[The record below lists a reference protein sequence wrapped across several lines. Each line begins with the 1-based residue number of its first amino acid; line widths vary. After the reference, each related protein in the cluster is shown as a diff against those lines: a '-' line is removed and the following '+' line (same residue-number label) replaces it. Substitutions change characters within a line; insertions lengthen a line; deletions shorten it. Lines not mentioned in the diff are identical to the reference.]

1 MELRNNAIF
10 LNSYF
15 GMNNANMLL
24 KGENSMSENSFSLMS
39 KRMKS
44 SIIRELLRDTGIVS
58 LISFGGGAP
67 DPETFDREA
76 LAEISKDVI
85 LNEYKFALQYGP
97 TEGDPILKNEYIKL
111 LKERNGIEGLRQE
124 NLLITTGSQ
133 QALDLMGRIMLD
145 TDSYVMV
152 GHPVYLGAISA
163 FRSYG
168 PRFITVEIENDGLK
182 MDQIEREIK
191 RLDQKGELSK
201 LKFIYVVPNFD
212 NPSGVTLSLEKRK
225 ALVDLSTKYNV
236 MILEDDPYGE
246 LRYEGERIPP
256 LYKIAEGHNVLLLNT
271 LSKVMSPGLR
281 IGLIV
286 GDSKIVAK
294 AALGK
299 QGVDLCTPGLTQRIA
314 ARYLQKGTIFERIK
328 ESVKI
333 YRSKKNKMLN
343 AIEKYIKVDGAKWTR
358 PDGGL
363 FIWLELP
370 ETFDTMEMFEKA
382 KKAGVAYIPG
392 TAFYVDDRKS
402 SAMRLSFCLPSEEEI
417 EEGIKRIGHILESN
431 G

>member
-1 MELRNNAIF
+1 
-10 LNSYF
+10 
-15 GMNNANMLL
+15 ML
-24 KGENSMSENSFSLMS
+24 ENSFSSMS

-97 TEGDPILKNEYIKL
+97 TEGDPILKNEYIKV
-111 LKERNGIEGLRQE
+111 LKERKGINGLKPE

-133 QALDLMGRIMLD
+133 QALDLIGRIMLD
-145 TDSYVMV
+145 TDSYVIV

-163 FRSYG
+163 FKSYG
-168 PRFITVEIENDGLK
+168 PRFIAVDIEDDGFNI
-182 MDQIEREIK
+182 DQMEKEIK
-191 RLDQKGELSK
+191 KLDQNKALSK
-201 LKFIYVVPNFD
+201 LKFVYAVPNFD

-225 ALVDLSTKYNV
+225 ALVDLSRKYNF
-236 MILEDDPYGE
+236 MIVEDDPYGE
-246 LRYEGERIPP
+246 LRYEGERLPD
-256 LYKIAEGHNVLLLNT
+256 LYEIAEGHNVLLLNT

-333 YRSKKNKMLN
+333 YRSKKNKMLD
-343 AIEKYIKVDGAKWTR
+343 AIEKYVKVDGAKWTR

-370 ETFDTMEMFEKA
+370 KNFDTMELFEKA
-382 KKAGVAYIPG
+382 KKIGVAYIPG

-402 SAMRLSFCLPSEEEI
+402 SAMRLSFCLPSEDEI
-417 EEGIKRIGHILESN
+417 EEGIKRIGNLLETDR
-431 G
+431 

>member
-1 MELRNNAIF
+1 
-10 LNSYF
+10 
-15 GMNNANMLL
+15 
-24 KGENSMSENSFSLMS
+24 
-39 KRMKS
+39 MKS

-111 LKERNGIEGLRQE
+111 LKERNGINGLKQE

-133 QALDLMGRIMLD
+133 QALDLIGRIMID
-145 TDSYVMV
+145 ADSYVMV

-163 FRSYG
+163 FKSYG
-168 PRFITVEIENDGLK
+168 PRFIAVDIEDDGFNI
-182 MDQIEREIK
+182 DQIEKEIK
-191 RLDQKGELSK
+191 KLDQNKELSK
-201 LKFIYVVPNFD
+201 LKFLYAVPNFD

-225 ALVDLSTKYNV
+225 ALVDLSRKYNF
-236 MILEDDPYGE
+236 MIVEDDPYGE
-246 LRYEGERIPP
+246 LRYEGEKLPD
-256 LYKIAEGHNVLLLNT
+256 LYEIAEGHNVLLLNT

-286 GDSKIVAK
+286 GDSKIIAK

-333 YRSKKNKMLN
+333 YRSKKNKMLD
-343 AIEKYIKVDGAKWTR
+343 AIEKYVKTDGAKWTR

-370 ETFDTMEMFEKA
+370 KNFDTMELFEKA
-382 KKAGVAYIPG
+382 KKIGVAYIPG

-402 SAMRLSFCLPSEEEI
+402 SAMRLSFCLPSEDEI
-417 EEGIKRIGHILESN
+417 EEGIKRIGNLLETDR
-431 G
+431 

>member
-1 MELRNNAIF
+1 
-10 LNSYF
+10 
-15 GMNNANMLL
+15 
-24 KGENSMSENSFSLMS
+24 MS

-111 LKERNGIEGLRQE
+111 LKERNGINGLKQE

-133 QALDLMGRIMLD
+133 QALDLIGRIMID
-145 TDSYVMV
+145 ADSYVMV

-163 FRSYG
+163 FKSYG
-168 PRFITVEIENDGLK
+168 PRFIAVDIEDDGFNIDQVEK
-182 MDQIEREIK
+182 EIK
-191 RLDQKGELSK
+191 KLDQNKELSK
-201 LKFIYVVPNFD
+201 LKFLYAVPNFD

-225 ALVDLSTKYNV
+225 ALVDLSRKYNF
-236 MILEDDPYGE
+236 MIVEDDPYGE
-246 LRYEGERIPP
+246 LRYEGEKLPD
-256 LYKIAEGHNVLLLNT
+256 LYEIADGHNVILLNT

-286 GDSKIVAK
+286 GDSKIIAK

-333 YRSKKNKMLN
+333 YRSKKNKMLD
-343 AIEKYIKVDGAKWTR
+343 AIEKYVKTDGAKWTR

-370 ETFDTMEMFEKA
+370 KNFDTMELFEKA
-382 KKAGVAYIPG
+382 KKIGVAYIPG

-402 SAMRLSFCLPSEEEI
+402 SAMRLSFCLPSEDEI
-417 EEGIKRIGHILESN
+417 EEGIKRIGNLLETDR
-431 G
+431 

>member
-1 MELRNNAIF
+1 
-10 LNSYF
+10 
-15 GMNNANMLL
+15 ML
-24 KGENSMSENSFSLMS
+24 ENSFSSMS

-111 LKERNGIEGLRQE
+111 LKERNGINGLKQE

-133 QALDLMGRIMLD
+133 QALDLIGRIMID
-145 TDSYVMV
+145 ADSYVMV

-163 FRSYG
+163 FKSYG
-168 PRFITVEIENDGLK
+168 PRFIAVDIEDDGFNI
-182 MDQIEREIK
+182 DQIEKEIK
-191 RLDQKGELSK
+191 KLDQNKELSK
-201 LKFIYVVPNFD
+201 LKFLYAVPNFD

-225 ALVDLSTKYNV
+225 ALVDLSRKYNF
-236 MILEDDPYGE
+236 MIVEDDPYGE
-246 LRYEGERIPP
+246 LRYEGEKLPD
-256 LYKIAEGHNVLLLNT
+256 LYEIAEGHNVLLLNT

-286 GDSKIVAK
+286 GDSKIIAK

-333 YRSKKNKMLN
+333 YRSKKNKMLD
-343 AIEKYIKVDGAKWTR
+343 AIEKYVKTDGAKWTR

-370 ETFDTMEMFEKA
+370 KNFDTMELFEKA
-382 KKAGVAYIPG
+382 KKIGVAYIPG

-402 SAMRLSFCLPSEEEI
+402 SAMRLSFCLPSEDEI
-417 EEGIKRIGHILESN
+417 EEGIKRIGNLLETDR
-431 G
+431 

>member
-1 MELRNNAIF
+1 
-10 LNSYF
+10 
-15 GMNNANMLL
+15 
-24 KGENSMSENSFSLMS
+24 
-39 KRMKS
+39 MKS

-67 DPETFDREA
+67 DPETFDREV

-97 TEGDPILKNEYIKL
+97 TEGDPILKNEYIKV
-111 LKERNGIEGLRQE
+111 LKERKGINGLKPE

-133 QALDLMGRIMLD
+133 QALDLIGRIMLD
-145 TDSYVMV
+145 TDSYVIV

-163 FRSYG
+163 FKSYG
-168 PRFITVEIENDGLK
+168 PKFIAVDIEDDGFNI
-182 MDQIEREIK
+182 DQMEKEIK
-191 RLDQKGELSK
+191 KLDQNKELSK
-201 LKFIYVVPNFD
+201 LRFVYAVPNFD

-225 ALVDLSTKYNV
+225 ALVDLSRKYNF
-236 MILEDDPYGE
+236 MIVEDDPYGE
-246 LRYEGERIPP
+246 LRYEGERLPD
-256 LYKIAEGHNVLLLNT
+256 LYEIAEGHNVLLLNT

-333 YRSKKNKMLN
+333 YRSKKNKMLD
-343 AIEKYIKVDGAKWTR
+343 AIEKYVKIDGARWTR

-370 ETFDTMEMFEKA
+370 KNFDTMELFEKA
-382 KKAGVAYIPG
+382 KKIGVAYIPG

-402 SAMRLSFCLPSEEEI
+402 SAMRLSFCLPSEDEI
-417 EEGIKRIGHILESN
+417 EEGIKRIGHLLEIDR
-431 G
+431 

>member
-1 MELRNNAIF
+1 
-10 LNSYF
+10 
-15 GMNNANMLL
+15 
-24 KGENSMSENSFSLMS
+24 
-39 KRMKS
+39 MKS

-111 LKERNGIEGLRQE
+111 LKERNGINGLKQE

-133 QALDLMGRIMLD
+133 QALDLIGRIMID
-145 TDSYVMV
+145 ADSYVMV

-163 FRSYG
+163 FKSYG
-168 PRFITVEIENDGLK
+168 PRFIAVDIEDDGFNI
-182 MDQIEREIK
+182 DQIEKEIK
-191 RLDQKGELSK
+191 KLDQNKELSK
-201 LKFIYVVPNFD
+201 LKFLYAVPNFD

-225 ALVDLSTKYNV
+225 ALVDLSRKYNF
-236 MILEDDPYGE
+236 MIVEDDPYGE
-246 LRYEGERIPP
+246 LRYEGEKLPD
-256 LYKIAEGHNVLLLNT
+256 LYEIADGHNVILLNT

-286 GDSKIVAK
+286 GDSKIIAK

-333 YRSKKNKMLN
+333 YRSKKNKMLD
-343 AIEKYIKVDGAKWTR
+343 AIEKYVKTDGAKWTR

-370 ETFDTMEMFEKA
+370 KNFDTMELFEKA
-382 KKAGVAYIPG
+382 KKIGVAYIPG

-402 SAMRLSFCLPSEEEI
+402 SAMRLSFCLPSEDEI
-417 EEGIKRIGHILESN
+417 EEGIKRIGNLLETDR
-431 G
+431 

>member
-1 MELRNNAIF
+1 
-10 LNSYF
+10 
-15 GMNNANMLL
+15 ML
-24 KGENSMSENSFSLMS
+24 ENSFSSMS

-67 DPETFDREA
+67 DPETFDREV

-97 TEGDPILKNEYIKL
+97 TEGDPILKNEYIKV
-111 LKERNGIEGLRQE
+111 LKERKGINGLKPE

-133 QALDLMGRIMLD
+133 QALDLIGRIMLD
-145 TDSYVMV
+145 TDSYVIV

-163 FRSYG
+163 FKSYG
-168 PRFITVEIENDGLK
+168 PKFIAVDIEDDGFNI
-182 MDQIEREIK
+182 DQMEKEIK
-191 RLDQKGELSK
+191 KLDQNKELSK
-201 LKFIYVVPNFD
+201 LRFVYAVPNFD

-225 ALVDLSTKYNV
+225 ALVDLSRKYNF
-236 MILEDDPYGE
+236 MIVEDDPYGE
-246 LRYEGERIPP
+246 LRYEGERLPD
-256 LYKIAEGHNVLLLNT
+256 LYEIAEGHNVLLLNT

-333 YRSKKNKMLN
+333 YRSKKNKMLD
-343 AIEKYIKVDGAKWTR
+343 AIEKYVKIDGARWTR

-370 ETFDTMEMFEKA
+370 KNFDTMELFEKA
-382 KKAGVAYIPG
+382 KKIGVAYIPG

-402 SAMRLSFCLPSEEEI
+402 SAMRLSFCLPSEDEI
-417 EEGIKRIGHILESN
+417 EEGIKRIGHLLEIDR
-431 G
+431 

>member
-1 MELRNNAIF
+1 
-10 LNSYF
+10 
-15 GMNNANMLL
+15 ML
-24 KGENSMSENSFSLMS
+24 ENSFSSMS

-67 DPETFDREA
+67 DPETFDREV

-97 TEGDPILKNEYIKL
+97 TEGDPILKNEYIKV
-111 LKERNGIEGLRQE
+111 LKERKGINGLKPE

-133 QALDLMGRIMLD
+133 QALDLIGRIMLD
-145 TDSYVMV
+145 TDSYVIV

-163 FRSYG
+163 FKSYG
-168 PRFITVEIENDGLK
+168 PKFIAVDIEDDGFNI
-182 MDQIEREIK
+182 DQMEKEIK
-191 RLDQKGELSK
+191 KLDQNKELSK
-201 LKFIYVVPNFD
+201 LRFVYAVPNFD

-225 ALVDLSTKYNV
+225 ALVDLSRKYNF
-236 MILEDDPYGE
+236 MIVEDDPYGE
-246 LRYEGERIPP
+246 LRYEVERLPD
-256 LYKIAEGHNVLLLNT
+256 LYEIAEGHNVLLLNT

-333 YRSKKNKMLN
+333 YRSKKNKMLD
-343 AIEKYIKVDGAKWTR
+343 AIEKYVKIDGARWTR

-370 ETFDTMEMFEKA
+370 KNFDTMELFEKA
-382 KKAGVAYIPG
+382 KKIGVAYIPG

-402 SAMRLSFCLPSEEEI
+402 SAMRLSFCLPSEDEI
-417 EEGIKRIGHILESN
+417 EEGIKRIGHLLEIDR
-431 G
+431 

>member
-1 MELRNNAIF
+1 
-10 LNSYF
+10 
-15 GMNNANMLL
+15 ML
-24 KGENSMSENSFSLMS
+24 ENSFSSMS

-44 SIIRELLRDTGIVS
+44 SIIRELLRDTGVVS

-76 LAEISKDVI
+76 LAEISRDVI

-97 TEGDPILKNEYIKL
+97 TEGDPILKNEYIKV
-111 LKERNGIEGLRQE
+111 LKERKGINGLKPE

-133 QALDLMGRIMLD
+133 QALDLIGRIMLD
-145 TDSYVMV
+145 TDSYVIV

-163 FRSYG
+163 FKSYG
-168 PRFITVEIENDGLK
+168 PRFIAVDIEDDGFNI
-182 MDQIEREIK
+182 DQIEKEIK
-191 RLDQKGELSK
+191 KLDQNKELSK
-201 LKFIYVVPNFD
+201 LKFVYAVPNFD

-225 ALVDLSTKYNV
+225 ALVDLSRKYNF
-236 MILEDDPYGE
+236 MIVEDDPYGE
-246 LRYEGERIPP
+246 LRYEGERLPD
-256 LYKIAEGHNVLLLNT
+256 LYEIAEGHNVLLLNT

-328 ESVKI
+328 TSVKI
-333 YRSKKNKMLN
+333 YRSKKNKMLD
-343 AIEKYIKVDGAKWTR
+343 AIERYVKVDGAKWTK

-370 ETFDTMEMFEKA
+370 EIFDTMDLFERA

-392 TAFYVDDRKS
+392 MAFYVDDRKS
-402 SAMRLSFCLPSEEEI
+402 SAMRLSFCLPSEDEI
-417 EEGIKRIGHILESN
+417 EEGIKRIGHLLETDR
-431 G
+431 

>member
-1 MELRNNAIF
+1 
-10 LNSYF
+10 
-15 GMNNANMLL
+15 ML
-24 KGENSMSENSFSLMS
+24 ENSFSLMS

-67 DPETFDREA
+67 DPETFDRETM
-76 LAEISKDVI
+76 AEISKEVI

-97 TEGDPILKNEYIKL
+97 TEGDPILKNEYIKV
-111 LKERNGIEGLRQE
+111 LKERKGITGLKQE

-133 QALDLMGRIMLD
+133 QALDLIGRIMLD

-168 PRFITVEIENDGLK
+168 PRFIVIDVEDDGFNI
-182 MDQIEREIK
+182 DQIEREIK
-191 RLDQKGELSK
+191 KLDQKGELSK
-201 LKFIYVVPNFD
+201 LKFVYTVPNFD
-212 NPSGVTLSLEKRK
+212 NPSGVTLSFEKRK
-225 ALVDLSTKYNV
+225 ALVELSKKYNI
-236 MILEDDPYGE
+236 MIVEDDPYGE
-246 LRYEGERIPP
+246 LRYEGEKIPD
-256 LYKIAEGHNVLLLNT
+256 LYQIAEGHNVLLLNT

-281 IGLIV
+281 IGLVV
-286 GDSKIVAK
+286 GDSKIIAK
-294 AALGK
+294 VALGK

-333 YRSKKNKMLN
+333 YRNKKNKMLS
-343 AIEKYIKVDGAKWTR
+343 AIEKYVKVNGAKWTK

-363 FIWLELP
+363 FIWLQLP

-402 SAMRLSFCLPSEEEI
+402 SAMRLSFCLPSEDEI
-417 EEGIKRIGHILESN
+417 EEGIKRIGKLIEIQ

>member
-1 MELRNNAIF
+1 
-10 LNSYF
+10 
-15 GMNNANMLL
+15 ML
-24 KGENSMSENSFSLMS
+24 ENSFSSMS

-111 LKERNGIEGLRQE
+111 LKERNGINGLKQE

-133 QALDLMGRIMLD
+133 QALDLIGRIMID
-145 TDSYVMV
+145 ADSYVMV

-163 FRSYG
+163 FKSYG
-168 PRFITVEIENDGLK
+168 PRFIAVDIEDDGFNIDQVEK
-182 MDQIEREIK
+182 EIK
-191 RLDQKGELSK
+191 KLDQNKELSK
-201 LKFIYVVPNFD
+201 LKFLYAVPNFD

-225 ALVDLSTKYNV
+225 ALVDLSRKYNF
-236 MILEDDPYGE
+236 MIVEDDPYGE
-246 LRYEGERIPP
+246 LRYEGEKLPD
-256 LYKIAEGHNVLLLNT
+256 LYEIAEGHNVLLLNT

-286 GDSKIVAK
+286 GDSKIIAK

-333 YRSKKNKMLN
+333 YRSKKNKMLD
-343 AIEKYIKVDGAKWTR
+343 AIEKYVKTDGAKWTR

-370 ETFDTMEMFEKA
+370 KNFDTMELFEKA
-382 KKAGVAYIPG
+382 KKIGVAYIPG

-402 SAMRLSFCLPSEEEI
+402 SAMRLSFCLPSEDEI
-417 EEGIKRIGHILESN
+417 EEGIKRIGNLLETDR
-431 G
+431 